1 MIDDIVVGLLISILS
16 LLAIYLRSV
25 INYENLLR
33 NDFSFMQLMND
44 KFCCICIVFLVLT
57 NWSLGLPPTVLN

>member
-16 LLAIYLRSV
+16 LLGIYLRSV
-25 INYENLLR
+25 IIYVGLLR

-44 KFCCICIVFLVLT
+44 KFCCICIVFLVFI
-57 NWSLGLPPTVLN
+57 N